1 MVVSMKRASL
11 IILVA
16 VLLFFSGV
24 AHADTAQVS
33 IKDSKFRPDTVTVK
47 KGDTVT
53 WTNMDTMT
61 HDVKF
66 KDAESPD
73 MKKGETYSRTFD
85 KAGTFDYICEIHPY
99 MKGKV
104 VVT

>member
-1 MVVSMKRASL
+1 MKLASL
-11 IILVA
+11 AILAA
-16 VLLFFSGV
+16 VLVFFTGIAS
-24 AHADTAQVS
+24 ADTAQVS
-33 IKDSKFRPDTVTVK
+33 IKDYKFQPDQATIK

-53 WTNMDTMT
+53 WTNVDPVS

-73 MKKGETYSRTFD
+73 LKKGETYSRTFNE
-85 KAGTFDYICEIHPY
+85 AGTFDYLCDIHSY

-104 VVT
+104 IVQ